1 MHLIYNEKFFSN
13 NKNNKLILGKLEWS
27 TQTYNP
33 KYTHYMSDGKGR
45 DTYILKNNGGLWT
58 EAERPIAQ
66 SRYYAKEKVRVVI
79 PAPHKDA
86 VSFKYISDGSG
97 RDFYVTYNSGGLQA
111 PYVPGSIKADAT
123 FFTSLR
129 KTERRNKVIR
139 YASPKERDRLR
150 KSLASQRQLIDRL
163 TSNSTD
169 WRKINKE
176 FRNSISKDKSNKLNI
191 SGDNIYDYGE
201 ILHYIFKYFDI

>member
-1 MHLIYNEKFFSN
+1 M
-13 NKNNKLILGKLEWS
+13 
-27 TQTYNP
+27 
-33 KYTHYMSDGKGR
+33 
-45 DTYILKNNGGLWT
+45 
-58 EAERPIAQ
+58 
-66 SRYYAKEKVRVVI
+66 
-79 PAPHKDA
+79 
-86 VSFKYISDGSG
+86 
-97 RDFYVTYNSGGLQA
+97 QA

-176 FRNSISKDKSNKLNI
+176 FRNSFSKDKSNKLNI
-191 SGDNIYDYGE
+191 SGNNIYDYGE
-201 ILHYIFKYFDI
+201 ILQYIFKYFDIYILKVISKKFVD